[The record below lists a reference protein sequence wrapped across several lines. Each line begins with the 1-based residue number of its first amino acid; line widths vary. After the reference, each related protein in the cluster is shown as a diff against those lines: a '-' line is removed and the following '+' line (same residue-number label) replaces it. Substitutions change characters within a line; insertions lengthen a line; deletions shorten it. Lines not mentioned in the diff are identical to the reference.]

1 MRKEEALN
9 QRNSSSGR
17 SSAPKEDATPQKPAS
32 QIGSQKPPTWGRESR
47 QTGRTDAGVSQGAS
61 KGFERLREAIKA
73 SKALNEKN
81 FTEAYLNKVMMDV
94 ANSFDLRGTIFA
106 AFYRVGFD
114 LHELSPKEKQQM
126 EVLQLYPHLK
136 NGEIWQDIK
145 QELEDMNVKPTSDD
159 KHWMDTAIE
168 ETLEQTENGRHQQNL
183 FAEELRKKEQ
193 EDLESY
199 YAAIRLKNTV
209 PGKSSTAVHGSAKK
223 TTDSRRSIGA

>member
-1 MRKEEALN
+1 M
-9 QRNSSSGR
+9 
-17 SSAPKEDATPQKPAS
+17 
-32 QIGSQKPPTWGRESR
+32 
-47 QTGRTDAGVSQGAS
+47 SQGAS
-61 KGFERLREAIKA
+61 KGFERLREAIEA

-168 ETLEQTENGRHQQNL
+168 ETLEQTENARHQQNL